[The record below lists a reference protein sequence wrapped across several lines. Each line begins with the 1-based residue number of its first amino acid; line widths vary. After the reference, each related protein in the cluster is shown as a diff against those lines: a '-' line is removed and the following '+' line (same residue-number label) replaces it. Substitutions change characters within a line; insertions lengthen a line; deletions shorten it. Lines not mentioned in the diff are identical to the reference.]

1 MGIERF
7 VGAVLFNVRKYAFK
21 SLKHKTKFMICIIK
35 ICIHYRFDYCSQ
47 SLIHV
52 INIYS
57 YFYQSIPLWFIS
69 LWYTYNE
76 KKSWLLHASCV
87 YKCVSTFLNF
97 IKMAI
102 RIFYVFFKLI
112 SFYIFFFESHYKTTI

>member
-21 SLKHKTKFMICIIK
+21 SLQHKTKFMICIIK

-57 YFYQSIPLWFIS
+57 F
-69 LWYTYNE
+69 
-76 KKSWLLHASCV
+76 
-87 YKCVSTFLNF
+87 F
-97 IKMAI
+97 IKVFHCDSYHYDIPIMK
-102 RIFYVFFKLI
+102 RNLDFYMRHVFICVFLH
-112 SFYIFFFESHYKTTI
+112 F